1 VQVTLSQADA
11 PTVIPWDLR
20 LEQALYIS
28 KLSHVSSR
36 LQLSDDDEWRAL
48 SLCAEV
54 KKKLL
59 VVAQTVKSMD
69 PSTKE
74 SVSRLL
80 RQEERGER
88 PSDEQ
93 KPLLNYLEAV
103 QLAFASE
110 SLRCIEEEL
119 KYLFMEVWQKA
130 KNSTAEASSAD
141 KDISIEC
148 PDGLESLL
156 QNRFELM
163 SVVRNSQSEV
173 PTGLDLAD
181 VEAAQKQTT
190 EKQVKVEVPRFPEP
204 LSETSEWISHVNAV
218 ASDGSSSYFTKL
230 ETGTVMHRGY
240 FSASTVTPAYAL
252 SLAWRCMA
260 KYGRP
265 AEKMDGR
272 CLRLP

>member
-1 VQVTLSQADA
+1 MLMKKIEAGHPDFHAIRVQVTLSQADA

-36 LQLSDDDEWRAL
+36 LQLSDDYEWRAL

-110 SLRCIEEEL
+110 SLRCIEE
-119 KYLFMEVWQKA
+119 
-130 KNSTAEASSAD
+130 
-141 KDISIEC
+141 
-148 PDGLESLL
+148 
-156 QNRFELM
+156 
-163 SVVRNSQSEV
+163 
-173 PTGLDLAD
+173 
-181 VEAAQKQTT
+181 
-190 EKQVKVEVPRFPEP
+190 
-204 LSETSEWISHVNAV
+204 
-218 ASDGSSSYFTKL
+218 
-230 ETGTVMHRGY
+230 
-240 FSASTVTPAYAL
+240 
-252 SLAWRCMA
+252 
-260 KYGRP
+260 
-265 AEKMDGR
+265 
-272 CLRLP
+272 